1 MPVAEPR
8 TALIEAASRRN
19 QSFHERGKKKR
30 EKRHGAVQKSIH
42 NRVTSKL
49 ACHTYAQPE
58 SESESYVLP
67 SVSGTDDT
75 IGPVQ

>member
-8 TALIEAASRRN
+8 TALRQQAGEINPSMRE
-19 QSFHERGKKKR
+19 GKKR

-42 NRVTSKL
+42 NRVTSNL

-58 SESESYVLP
+58 SESESCVLP

>member
-1 MPVAEPR
+1 MRE
-8 TALIEAASRRN
+8 E
-19 QSFHERGKKKR
+19 KKR

-42 NRVTSKL
+42 NRVTSNL
-49 ACHTYAQPE
+49 ACHTYAQPESESE